1 MYTCTSI
8 CIKYGGI
15 TLRNLLMGLWELA
28 SSKAVGKLEMQEF
41 IIAKLNSFL
50 SGKPLCFMNLMTGLI
65 NRPSGD

>member
-1 MYTCTSI
+1 
-8 CIKYGGI
+8 
-15 TLRNLLMGLWELA
+15 MGLWELA
-28 SSKAVGKLEMQEF
+28 SSKAVGKVEMQEF